1 MAVEWGEAG
10 KIPHAQRETGKQS
23 GIVCLHMVAALGAS
37 GMEGS
42 TDSRSYMLGLL
53 LIALNFLL
61 FEIASV
67 NTSLFR
73 EEDREWRLGGMWLP
87 SLLST
92 RLFTPD
98 PEHIKAVMVSERW
111 SLVFWS

>member
-1 MAVEWGEAG
+1 
-10 KIPHAQRETGKQS
+10 
-23 GIVCLHMVAALGAS
+23 MVAALGAS

-67 NTSLFR
+67 NISLFR
-73 EEDREWRLGGMWLP
+73 EEDRE
-87 SLLST
+87 
-92 RLFTPD
+92 
-98 PEHIKAVMVSERW
+98 
-111 SLVFWS
+111 